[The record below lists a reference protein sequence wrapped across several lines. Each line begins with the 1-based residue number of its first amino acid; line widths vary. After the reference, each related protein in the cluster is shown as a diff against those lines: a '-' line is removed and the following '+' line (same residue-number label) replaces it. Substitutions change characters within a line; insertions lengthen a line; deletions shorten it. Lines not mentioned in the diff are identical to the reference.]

1 MPTFSAGPGIT
12 RFELETSQSHGYLV
26 RICRDG
32 KKSSE
37 FFADRQHGGKRNAK
51 KMAKQRYA
59 ELCEQLGAANVRPT
73 KGLLTKRNT
82 TGIVGVHI
90 ANSVDTRWKN
100 CEYTSYC
107 ASWIA
112 DDGSRQKISFS
123 CNKHGASAAFELAC
137 IARKLESKD
146 RAAVLKIYNRRVARR
161 KPKSNPTQKLAKR
174 K

>member
-1 MPTFSAGPGIT
+1 MLFRS
-12 RFELETSQSHGYLV
+12 RSHGYLV

-32 KKSSE
+32 KKTSE

-59 ELCEQLGAANVRPT
+59 ELCEQLGSANVQPT

-82 TGIVGVHI
+82 SGKVGVHL
-90 ANSVDTRWKN
+90 AYSVDSRWKN

-107 ASWIA
+107 ASWITA
-112 DDGSRQKISFS
+112 DGRRQKISFS
-123 CNKHGASAAFELAC
+123 CNKHGESAAFELAC

-146 RAAVLKIYNRRVARR
+146 RAALIKIYNRRVARR
-161 KPKSNPTQKLAKR
+161 KPKSNPTQKPAKR
-174 K
+174 G

>member
-26 RICRDG
+26 RICRNG
-32 KKSSE
+32 EKTSE

-59 ELCEQLGAANVRPT
+59 ALCEQLGSANVQPT
-73 KGLLTKRNT
+73 KDLLTKRNT
-82 TGIVGVHI
+82 TGKVGVHL
-90 ANSVDTRWKN
+90 AHSVDSRWKN
-100 CEYTSYC
+100 CEYASYC

-112 DDGSRQKISFS
+112 NDGRRQKISFS
-123 CNKHGASAAFELAC
+123 LNKHGELAAFELAC
-137 IARKLESKD
+137 LARKLESKD
-146 RAAVLKIYNRRVARR
+146 RVALLKIYNRRVARR
-161 KPKSNPTQKLAKR
+161 KLKPTLAQKSGKR